1 MAGRDVVVV
10 GGSAGGIEAVSRLV
24 RGLLPGYPGSL
35 FVVIHFPGSVRSI
48 LPQILSRAGPL
59 PARHAVDGEPV
70 EPGRIYVAQPD
81 YHLVLHSGYIR
92 LTRDPK
98 EHNSRPAVDPLFR
111 SAARSYGP
119 RVVGIVLSGNL
130 SDGTAGLLAIK
141 QAGGIAVIQRPD
153 TARYPGMPLSAME
166 HAAADYVVPPSD
178 MSELIQAL
186 AVEPADPSYA
196 RVALGG

>member
-1 MAGRDVVVV
+1 
-10 GGSAGGIEAVSRLV
+10 
-24 RGLLPGYPGSL
+24 
-35 FVVIHFPGSVRSI
+35 
-48 LPQILSRAGPL
+48 
-59 PARHAVDGEPV
+59 
-70 EPGRIYVAQPD
+70 
-81 YHLVLHSGYIR
+81 
-92 LTRDPK
+92 
-98 EHNSRPAVDPLFR
+98 
-111 SAARSYGP
+111 
-119 RVVGIVLSGNL
+119 VGIVLSGNL